1 MDPVSALVVFVI
13 IWWSVIFCV
22 LPIGQATHYED
33 PKDDENYTYPG
44 SPKKLNMKKKLIIT
58 TVISIVL
65 WIIAYII
72 IESEVISLRE
82 IAYAE
87 L

>member
-1 MDPVSALVVFVI
+1 MQPVSALVVFVI

-22 LPIGQATHYED
+22 LPIGQATHYEEPEEGED
-33 PKDDENYTYPG
+33 YTYPG
-44 SPKKLNMKKKLIIT
+44 SPNKLNMKKKLIIT
-58 TVISIVL
+58 TVISIIL
-65 WIIAYII
+65 WVITYII
-72 IESEVISLRE
+72 IESEIIDLRE